1 MKRIPKIIA
10 AACAAAVLSASMVL
24 VAVAAAPTMSKDDAP
39 ANCPVTGAAMPRQ
52 DSMMKGSM
60 MQGGQMGS
68 MRMDSM
74 RMDSMLS
81 EEDSGGHKGGHGDGH
96 NRAAGM
102 NGMNRMG
109 QVAMLDRS
117 L

>member
-74 RMDSMLS
+74 LS

>member
-24 VAVAAAPTMSKDDAP
+24 VAVAAAPTMAKDDAP
-39 ANCPVTGAAMPRQ
+39 ANCPATGAAMPMQ
-52 DSMMKGSM
+52 GSMMNGSMMKGQM
-60 MQGGQMGS
+60 MKGGQMGS
-68 MRMDSM
+68 MRMG
-74 RMDSMLS
+74 SMLS
-81 EEDSGGHKGGHGDGH
+81 EENPDGGHKGGHGDGH

-102 NGMNRMG
+102 NRMG
-109 QVAMLDRS
+109 QVAMLDRG